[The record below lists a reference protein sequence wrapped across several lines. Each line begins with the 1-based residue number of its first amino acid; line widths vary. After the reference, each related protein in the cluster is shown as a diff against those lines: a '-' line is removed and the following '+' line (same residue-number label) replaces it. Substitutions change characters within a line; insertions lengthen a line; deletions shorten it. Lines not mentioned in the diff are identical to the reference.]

1 MRLPRVHGSRAGC
14 AAKKILIALIAAPFA
29 LLLFCLPAAA
39 GEKVIYDRDYNLRY
53 RIDDSGRIYDRNY
66 NRKGTIKDGKVYDR
80 DCSLKYRIDGDRVYD
95 SSYDLKY
102 RRDGNRIYDKG
113 YNLKGRIEER

>member
-1 MRLPRVHGSRAGC
+1 MKRIS
-14 AAKKILIALIAAPFA
+14 IALAAAPFA

-80 DCSLKYRIDGDRVYD
+80 DCNLKYRVEGDRVYD
-95 SSYDLKY
+95 SSHDLKY
-102 RRDGNRIYDKG
+102 RRNGNRMYDKG